1 MSSPASRA
9 LAVLPLLGSL
19 VGCAAPRFP
28 AGPPHPAPSP
38 PRPPEVVARLSSPL
52 DERPALPDARAF
64 APTLPEVFTTSNG
77 LTVWLVERH
86 TLPLVSATLTV
97 PAGSAEDPMGKSG
110 LAHITAEMLGE
121 GAGERGA
128 VAFSS
133 AVSDLG
139 ATLSTGAGVDGG
151 VVALTSLKKNFEQA
165 FVLFSDV
172 VARPRFDPKEWK
184 RATELWQNGLRK
196 RADDPSSVSRVVT
209 AAAFYG
215 PGTAYGRPSDGLLAD
230 ARGIGL
236 AAVKAFYASRWR
248 PDRAVL
254 VVVGDV
260 SRADVVQL
268 CNTHLAAWKGVA
280 EPSKSAVLRL
290 DQATFQRPRLVVVD
304 RADAPQ
310 AVIAVVREG
319 LAAGDMRAP
328 LLDLV
333 SMALGGSFTSRLN
346 QSLREEHGWT
356 YGVRSAFNEARR
368 AGTFVV
374 RASVQTKA
382 TGDALAET
390 LGALRTMAATG
401 LTDDELAKIRAQDR
415 AEVVQ
420 QYETVGGVSSRLG
433 SLSLLGLPPGFDAA
447 ASQARQAATLAGLA
461 ALAKAWVEPRDA
473 VVVVVGPRAEL
484 APQLESLGLGA
495 PAPWDAEGRP
505 VVDRPSASRPAQGH
519 SRR

>member
-1 MSSPASRA
+1 MSSPTSRT

-19 VGCAAPRFP
+19 VGCTSPRFP
-28 AGPPHPAPSP
+28 AEPPHPAPPP
-38 PRPPEVVARLSSPL
+38 PRPPEVAARIASPL
-52 DERPALPDARAF
+52 DERPTLRAATAF

-139 ATLSTGAGVDGG
+139 ATLSTGAGLDGG

-230 ARGIGL
+230 ARGIELG
-236 AAVKAFYASRWR
+236 AVKAFYASRWR
-248 PDRAVL
+248 PQRAVL
-254 VVVGDV
+254 VVVGDIA
-260 SRADVVQL
+260 RADVERL
-268 CNTHLAAWKGVA
+268 CSTHLGAWKGDVK
-280 EPSKSAVLRL
+280 PSKSVSPRL
-290 DQATFQRPRLVVVD
+290 DEAPFQRPRLVVVD

-310 AVIAVVREG
+310 AVIAVVRQG
-319 LAAGDMRAP
+319 LAAGAARAP

-382 TGDALAET
+382 TGAALAET
-390 LGALRTMAATG
+390 LGALGTMAATG
-401 LTDDELAKIRAQDR
+401 LTDDELVKVRAQDR

-420 QYETVGGVSSRLG
+420 QYETVGGVSRRLG
-433 SLSLLGLPPGFDAA
+433 SLALLGLPPGFDAT
-447 ASQARQAATLAGLA
+447 ASHARQDATLADLA
-461 ALAKAWVEPRDA
+461 ALAKVWVEPHDA

-495 PAPWDAEGRP
+495 PALWDAEGLP
-505 VVDRPSASRPAQGH
+505 VAERTARRPSARG
-519 SRR
+519 R